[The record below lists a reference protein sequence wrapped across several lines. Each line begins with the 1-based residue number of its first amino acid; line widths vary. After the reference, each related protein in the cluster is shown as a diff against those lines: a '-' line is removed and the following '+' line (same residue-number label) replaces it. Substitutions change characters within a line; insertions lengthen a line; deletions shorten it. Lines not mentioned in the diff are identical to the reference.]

1 MTLRMKAAIGLT
13 AKLNIIFMIYVENIV
28 MEMFTKLLVI
38 KIVTSKVLGFWRIS
52 RTNCSLRSDDD
63 SNSLMSL
70 GCNEKY
76 AVSLEDAIA
85 EHSSSANNKIR
96 QKTTLA
102 DMPMKK
108 GSVAVADSRH
118 IRGSIEA
125 ISKIKYFK
133 VESAKIQKKVNETTR
148 QHDNEFLINTC

>member
-70 GCNEKY
+70 GCNEK
-76 AVSLEDAIA
+76 
-85 EHSSSANNKIR
+85 
-96 QKTTLA
+96 
-102 DMPMKK
+102 
-108 GSVAVADSRH
+108 
-118 IRGSIEA
+118 
-125 ISKIKYFK
+125 
-133 VESAKIQKKVNETTR
+133 
-148 QHDNEFLINTC
+148 